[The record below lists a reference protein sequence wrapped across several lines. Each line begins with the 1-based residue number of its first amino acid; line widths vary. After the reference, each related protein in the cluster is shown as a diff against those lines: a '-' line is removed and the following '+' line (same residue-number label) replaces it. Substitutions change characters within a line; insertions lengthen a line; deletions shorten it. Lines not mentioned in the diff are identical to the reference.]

1 MLADLDWPT
10 IEASTTTTERLT
22 QLEQSLFE
30 ATEELATRT
39 QELEAAR
46 QINRELIGR
55 LNRERH

>member
-1 MLADLDWPT
+1 VLADLDWTT
-10 IEASTTTTERLT
+10 IEASTATERLT
-22 QLEQSLFE
+22 KLEQSLFE

-55 LNRERH
+55 LNRERY